1 MTFKGRTNELEF
13 LEECFASD
21 RFEFLVVLG
30 PRRVGKSALLR
41 RFIKGKKAVYFT
53 GLEADNAVNLRSLSL
68 AIQFGL
74 REPEGGVFVD
84 YDAAFGYL
92 FRRSCDERL
101 VVVFDEFPFVSRA
114 DPSFASVLQRLIDI
128 HHNRSKMMLL
138 LCGSPVPAMEKETF
152 SYSAPLYGRRTGQ
165 LRLRPL
171 NFFEARTFLPHRTPE
186 EAALLYGAVGGIPR
200 YLTEVDG
207 EGSVDEIL
215 KKAWLS
221 ESSFLSEEPGNLLR
235 QEVRAPEIYFS
246 TLLAIAE
253 GASRLNKISSRLG
266 KESAA
271 TVSVLRTLTELGLVV
286 REIPYG
292 TLASRRSRY
301 RIADHLLRFWC
312 TFFAPNTPI
321 LARGG
326 TEDAVLE
333 RMRPHLSAYMRPVF
347 TEICRDWL
355 WRQRIR
361 TRTPLLFNNL
371 APWWGTDPETKREV
385 EIDLMGEED
394 ERKALFA
401 ACRWTDVPVDADVL
415 EALEDRSR
423 RLFHYSERHLHLFS
437 RSGFT
442 DACRRRAEELP
453 NVKLVTFAEMVD
465 EIPITD

>member
-53 GLEADNAVNLRSLSL
+53 GLEADNAVNLRNLSL

-84 YDAAFGYL
+84 YDAAFEYL
-92 FRRSCDERL
+92 FRRSRDERI
-101 VVVFDEFPFVSRA
+101 VIVFDEFPFASRA
-114 DPSFASVLQRLIDI
+114 ERSLASVLQYLIDR
-128 HHNRSKMMLL
+128 HHKSSKMMLL
-138 LCGSPVPAMEKETF
+138 LCGSPVPTMEKETLN
-152 SYSAPLYGRRTGQ
+152 YSTPLYGRRTGQ

-171 NFFEARTFLPHRTPE
+171 NFFDARAFLPHRTSE
-186 EAALLYGAVGGIPR
+186 EAALLYGAVGGIPC
-200 YLTEVDG
+200 YLKEVDG
-207 EGSVDEIL
+207 EGSIDEIL
-215 KKAWLS
+215 KKAWFS
-221 ESSFLSEEPGNLLR
+221 ESSFFAEEPGNLLR
-235 QEVRAPEIYFS
+235 REVRAPEIYFS
-246 TLLAIAE
+246 ALLAIAE
-253 GASRLNKISSRLG
+253 GASRLSEISSRLG

-401 ACRWTDVPVDADVL
+401 ACRWTDAPVDADVL

-437 RSGFT
+437 RSVFT
-442 DACRRRAEELP
+442 DACRKRAAELP